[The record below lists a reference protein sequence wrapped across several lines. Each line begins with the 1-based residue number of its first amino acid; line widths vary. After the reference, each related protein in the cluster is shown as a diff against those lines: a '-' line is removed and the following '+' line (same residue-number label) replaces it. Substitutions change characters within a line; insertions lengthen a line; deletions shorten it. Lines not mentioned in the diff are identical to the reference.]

1 MRRVLVFLLVLVI
14 ALSVGGVLA
23 FAAEQKNT
31 EDLKQT
37 LLDLDYD
44 VYTME
49 SQSYEGESIAPDES
63 TILLYSPEG
72 YGLVS
77 SYDSDFDSCYTFVL
91 QFVSEPSM
99 AAILGETGSYSI
111 NGQTITITDEDGWTA
126 VFTPS
131 ERDTDGSDVD
141 TLLQSLAYEQGMD
154 SSEIHR
160 LLLSNAKPN

>member
-1 MRRVLVFLLVLVI
+1 MKRVLVFLLVLVM

-31 EDLKQT
+31 EDLKQM

-77 SYDSDFDSCYTFVL
+77 SYDSDFGFYSTFVL
-91 QFVSEPSM
+91 RFVSEPSI

-131 ERDTDGSDVD
+131 EHGTDRSDVD

-154 SSEIHR
+154 GTEVHVLLPSETE
-160 LLLSNAKPN
+160 